1 MKKVERIIKRIFD
14 ILFASLLLVLL
25 SPLMLITA
33 VAIKLDSPGPVIFKQ
48 ERLGKDGKTFTMYK
62 FRSMVHGAEKMGM
75 GIFTAFNDP
84 RITRVGRFL
93 RQYSI
98 DELPQLWNIIKGE
111 MSFVGPRPPLPFYP
125 KKYEEYED
133 WVKKRFEV
141 LPGITGWAQVHGR
154 NLIDWY
160 ERFKLDVWYVENW
173 SLALDAK
180 IILLTIV
187 KVLKKEGVYDR

>member
-1 MKKVERIIKRIFD
+1 MKRMEMVIKRILD
-14 ILFASLLLVLL
+14 IIFALLLLVLL
-25 SPLMLITA
+25 SPLMFVVAI
-33 VAIKLDSPGPVIFKQ
+33 AIKLDSPGPVIFRQ
-48 ERLGKDGKTFTMYK
+48 ERLGKDGKIFTMYK
-62 FRSMVHGAEKMGM
+62 FRSMVHGAINMGM
-75 GIFTAFNDP
+75 GIFTASDDP

-141 LPGITGWAQVHGR
+141 LPGITGWDQIHGR

-160 ERFKLDVWYVENW
+160 DRFKLDVWYVENW
-173 SLALDAK
+173 SLLLDAK
-180 IILLTIV
+180 IVFLTIV
-187 KVLKKEGVYDR
+187 KILKREGIYDR